1 MSGQTFFFFLSDIFR
16 PSFMC
21 FLFLKAAAGFCWLEE
36 DISQALQKIMQAYLT
51 LQVFTI
57 KDAVL
62 RCSCQILKKKKI
74 KYIFIFTLS
83 NDKFL
88 H

>member
-1 MSGQTFFFFLSDIFR
+1 MSGQTFLFWSDIFR

-21 FLFLKAAAGFCWLEE
+21 FLFLKAAAGFCWLEK
-36 DISQALQKIMQAYLT
+36 DISQALQKIMQAYPT
-51 LQVFTI
+51 LQVLTI

-62 RCSCQILKKKKI
+62 RCNCQVFFKKI